1 MGLAGSGGR
10 VTHPQNLPGTYL
22 KEEGIS
28 MKKRILAV
36 LLALCLALTLAPSV
50 ASAAQSGE
58 SPIPFA
64 YSNADLQT
72 QPLSMSGTEYSDA
85 IVFTMGYTGI
95 SNGNTAEVTYNF
107 KGAYESLSFDAGF
120 VGGSQRNAQMTVVA
134 DGTVVLGP
142 EEISYVDVAKTYTVS
157 LTGVSQL
164 TIRFTSNG
172 YDKTRCAVGGVTVEL
187 SGAAPSEAPLVSDKS
202 YNAPQY
208 LLQNTTVLT
217 ETFSMGGYR
226 YENGYRMRMGYTGTS
241 SGNTSK
247 ISFNFK
253 NEYRTLSFDI
263 ARYMTGSV
271 SYTRSAY
278 LTVEVDGEALPNYK
292 GRELKWNDLSLP
304 VEVDLNGVSQVTV
317 TLVSDGY
324 DGVYWAMGNIQ
335 MEKIVT
341 GTPVTGVTLSQSSLS
356 LTKGNSASL
365 TAAVSPDDADDKSV
379 TWTSSSPQT
388 AKVDANGRVTAV
400 AAGTAVITVT
410 TSDGGYTATCRVGV
424 SEEDKKV
431 TGVTISKTSLTMEA
445 GQTQTLTAAVA
456 PTDAKDRSVTWAS
469 SNAAVASVDSNGRVT
484 ALSAGAAE
492 ITVKTADGGFTAEC
506 RVIVKGT
513 ATPDGVEVHFPR
525 INVYHQDQFTDVKAN
540 QWYTDSIADAFEL
553 GLMKGT
559 SATTFNP
566 HGDVTVAEAIAM
578 ACRVHAIYTTGS
590 DSAIVPQAG
599 ALWYQPY
606 LDYAYLNGLINNAYY
621 NSDVMQKATRAQFAE
636 IFANSLPDNALPPIN
651 NIADGKI
658 PDVPMTAYYAGAAYK
673 LYRAG
678 ILAGGDALGTF
689 SPNSFI
695 TRKEAAGVI
704 ARMAESN
711 NRRSFTL

>member
-1 MGLAGSGGR
+1 M
-10 VTHPQNLPGTYL
+10 VTRPLHLL
-22 KEEGIS
+22 EFVKEEGIC
-28 MKKRILAV
+28 MKKRVFAA
-36 LLALCLALTLAPSV
+36 LLVLCLALALVPPS
-50 ASAAQSGE
+50 AFAAQSGE
-58 SPIPFA
+58 NPVPFA

-85 IVFTMGYTGI
+85 IVFTMGYTGL

-107 KGAYESLSFDAGF
+107 KDAYDSLSFDAGF
-120 VGGSQRNAQMTVVA
+120 VSGDQRNAQMTVVA

-142 EEISYVDVAKTYTVS
+142 EELSYVDVAKTYTVS
-157 LTGVSQL
+157 LTGVNQL
-164 TIRFTSNG
+164 TIQFTSNG
-172 YDKTRCAVGGVTVEL
+172 YDKTRYAVGGVTAEL
-187 SGAAPSEAPLVSDKS
+187 SGTAPSETPLVSDRS
-202 YNAPQY
+202 YNDLQY
-208 LLQNTTVLT
+208 LLQNATVLT

-247 ISFNFK
+247 VSFNFK
-253 NEYRTLSFDI
+253 NEYRTLSFEI

-278 LTVEVDGEALPNYK
+278 LTVEADGETLPGYK

-335 MEKIVT
+335 MEKDIT
-341 GTPVTGVTLSQSSLS
+341 GTPVTGVALSQSSLS
-356 LTKGNSASL
+356 LAKGSSASL
-365 TAAVSPDDADDKSV
+365 TATVSPANADDKSV

-388 AKVDANGRVTAV
+388 VKVDANGRVTAV

-410 TSDGGYTATCRVGV
+410 TSDGSYTATCRVSV
-424 SEEDKKV
+424 TEADKKV
-431 TGVTISKTSLTMEA
+431 TGVTVSKTSLTMEA

-456 PTDAKDRSVTWAS
+456 PTDAKNRSVTWSS

-492 ITVKTADGGFTAEC
+492 ITVKTADGGFTASC
-506 RVIVKGT
+506 RVIVKDETTPTGT
-513 ATPDGVEVHFPR
+513 AVHFPR
-525 INVYHQDQFTDVKAN
+525 ANVYHQGQFIDVKAD
-540 QWYTDSIADAFEL
+540 QWYTASVAEAFEL

-559 SATTFNP
+559 SATTFDIN
-566 HGDVTVAEAIAM
+566 GSVTVAEAITM
-578 ACRVHAIYTTGS
+578 AARIHCIYTSSS
-590 DSAIVPQAG
+590 DTIVPQKG
-599 ALWYQPY
+599 EPWYQAY
-606 LDYAYLNGLINNAYY
+606 LDYAYQNQIISDAYY
-621 NSDVMQKATRAQFAE
+621 NSDVMQVATRAQFAE
-636 IFANSLPDNALPPIN
+636 IFANSLPADALSPIN

-658 PDVPMTAYYAGAAYK
+658 PDVPMSANYASAVYK

-678 ILAGGDALGTF
+678 ILAGGDATGTF
-689 SPNSFI
+689 SPFSYI
-695 TRKEAAGVI
+695 SRVEAAAIVS
-704 ARMAESN
+704 RMAESN
-711 NRRSFTL
+711 SRRTFSL